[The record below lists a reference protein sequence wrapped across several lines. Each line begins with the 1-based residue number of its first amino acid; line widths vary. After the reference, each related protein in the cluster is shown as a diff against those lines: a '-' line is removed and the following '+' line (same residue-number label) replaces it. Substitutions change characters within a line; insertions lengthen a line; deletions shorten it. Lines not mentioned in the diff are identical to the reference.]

1 MRRDQLCSMTFT
13 LSHFATFFCSYDHR
27 FQGEL
32 PTNLN
37 VTCGTVTNMWGVEL
51 VLLCLPQAFR
61 LIQSVKRYVD
71 SPIYLHLVNVSSG
84 TDVSS

>member
-1 MRRDQLCSMTFT
+1 M
-13 LSHFATFFCSYDHR
+13 
-27 FQGEL
+27 
-32 PTNLN
+32 PTNLD

-71 SPIYLHLVNVSSG
+71 SSMYMHLVNVSVCGWMDSFFLG
-84 TDVSS
+84 LTGNRQENMLR